1 MLERYYIEKEK
12 QEKLLSRKNVKS
24 DFYNGIYDRYEYPV
38 LTREHIPLTWRYDL
52 NPKTNPYFMERL
64 GINAVMNSGAI
75 ELNGIGKKG
84 ITLIYAPTGYD
95 LAPLGYTGPA
105 QYKELMAGFYEKT
118 GFTTSGDGDL
128 MMKILD

>member
-1 MLERYYIEKEK
+1 
-12 QEKLLSRKNVKS
+12 
-24 DFYNGIYDRYEYPV
+24 
-38 LTREHIPLTWRYDL
+38 
-52 NPKTNPYFMERL
+52 
-64 GINAVMNSGAI
+64 MNEI
-75 ELNGIGKKG
+75 VTELGKKG

-105 QYKELMAGFYEKT
+105 QYKELMAGLET

>member
-1 MLERYYIEKEK
+1 M
-12 QEKLLSRKNVKS
+12 
-24 DFYNGIYDRYEYPV
+24 
-38 LTREHIPLTWRYDL
+38 
-52 NPKTNPYFMERL
+52 
-64 GINAVMNSGAI
+64 
-75 ELNGIGKKG
+75 G